1 MKLRIRNDLILI
13 ICLLIIA
20 GAMIPVTLLLT
31 DTGKNVRITVDGE
44 LYGMYPRDKDAKIS
58 IGGTNVLVIEDNR
71 VYMENA
77 CCENNTCVKQGSISN
92 VGQTIICL
100 PNRVT
105 VTVTD

>member
-1 MKLRIRNDLILI
+1 
-13 ICLLIIA
+13 
-20 GAMIPVTLLLT
+20 MIPVTLLLT

-44 LYGMYPRDKDAKIS
+44 LYGMYPLDKDAKIS

-100 PNRVT
+100 PNRV
-105 VTVTD
+105 VFALVIISASGTDITAGFGRFVL